1 MLYLNFEIK
10 NIDLALVEGG
20 LEAYIFNNWRYYMN
34 IKSNFYRSMLF
45 ALIVSLGMIPA
56 LSNSSLAEEREIP
69 ESLKHLFA
77 CNETITLNEVIHE
90 NNSLDKSKNILISGN
105 VNFENGKVV
114 NLGIQKGYPA
124 IMWVYQISPFPSDYR
139 MAMSDGVY
147 IADDDSFV
155 FSIPENKLEEGKFIA
170 YIFYGIPK
178 ESMQNSMLTGKAEF
192 YVGIN
197 SDEFEKQ
204 EYENMRKYLG
214 ADDIKRLQ
222 LEKIR
227 ESNSVNSYDFCSN

>member
-1 MLYLNFEIK
+1 
-10 NIDLALVEGG
+10 
-20 LEAYIFNNWRYYMN
+20 
-34 IKSNFYRSMLF
+34 
-45 ALIVSLGMIPA
+45 MIPA

-69 ESLKHLFA
+69 ESLKHLFV

-105 VNFENGKVV
+105 VNFENGKAV

-124 IMWVYQISPFPSDYR
+124 IMWVYQVSPFPSDYR